1 MKEMDKKKKG
11 LKLLSKILMSVT
23 IPLLLL
29 VAIAGVGMEMIGTKT
44 AAGCTE
50 KELKTAVYAVVH
62 ELELLSEGDFSV
74 KDGVLYKGEYDISS
88 DTTFFDDFKE
98 KTDIDITYF
107 WGNERVATSVV
118 DKSGARAVHTT
129 MSDELYQ
136 TICEEGSYFSEDVVV
151 VDEDYYGYYELFA
164 DYGDGKT
171 IIVFAG
177 KDIAT
182 VKALYTGTL
191 TGSLITLAVL
201 AAVICVLVALIVR
214 LIVKAIA
221 LSVGNLGNVAD
232 GHLTTDIS
240 QKLLGRSDEVG
251 NIARAID
258 KLIENLKNIVHN
270 INKGSVGLNRFNA
283 DFQERFA
290 SVNSSINNVNIAVE
304 EIANGA
310 GTQAGETQNV
320 TEQMVKMGHSVTET
334 VENVEK
340 LMQNTDEMR
349 QQNIEVNTSLQ
360 DLIKINQETAESVH
374 NVQKQTN
381 VTNEAAQQIRTAIDI
396 ISDIATQTNL
406 LSLNASIEAARAG
419 EHGKGFAV
427 VAEEVR
433 NLADQ
438 SQAAVDEISA
448 TIQNLIENSNISVEI
463 MDEVIREMDNQ
474 SQKLA
479 ETKNV
484 FGKLDGNI
492 SNVANA
498 VDLIRTE
505 TDAMGAAKDA
515 VLESLESLA
524 AISEE
529 NAASTEETSATMG
542 EVQQIIMECS
552 ASLSELSDLANLLDE
567 NVRQFTL

>member
-1 MKEMDKKKKG
+1 MSNMDKKKKG
-11 LKLLSKILMSVT
+11 LNLLAKILLAV
-23 IPLLLL
+23 IVPLIVL
-29 VAIAGVGMEMIGTKT
+29 VFVAWLAMDAIGSRTAG
-44 AAGCTE
+44 GCTE
-50 KELKTAVYAVVH
+50 KELRTAVYAIEH
-62 ELELLSEGDFSV
+62 EMDMLADGEFSA
-74 KDGVLYKGEYDISS
+74 KDGILYKGNYDVSA
-88 DTTFFDDFKE
+88 DTGFFDEFKTY
-98 KTDIDITYF
+98 TDVDITIF
-107 WGNERVATSVV
+107 WGNERLATSVV
-118 DKSGARAVHTT
+118 DASGARAVHTT
-129 MSDELYQ
+129 ITDELYN
-136 TICEEGSYFSEDVVV
+136 TICADGSYFSEDVVV
-151 VDEDYYGYYELFA
+151 VGEDYYGYYELFK
-164 DYGDGKT
+164 DYGDGSEV
-171 IIVFAG
+171 IVFAG

-182 VKALYTGTL
+182 VKALYARTL
-191 TGSLITLAVL
+191 LGNVIFLIAI
-201 AAVICVLVALIVR
+201 AAVVCVLVGAIVMLIA
-214 LIVKAIA
+214 KAIGTSVSN
-221 LSVGNLGNVAD
+221 LSNVAD
-232 GHLTTDIS
+232 GDLTENVG
-240 QKLLGRSDEVG
+240 QKLLSRSDEVG
-251 NIARAID
+251 DIGRAIN
-258 KLIENLKNIVHN
+258 KLVDNLKNIVNNIHN
-270 INKGSVGLNRFNA
+270 GSVGLNRFNA
-283 DFQERFA
+283 DFHERFA
-290 SVNSSINNVNIAVE
+290 SVNSSINNINIAVE

-349 QQNIEVNTSLQ
+349 QQNVEVNASLQ

-463 MDEVIREMDNQ
+463 MDQVIREMDNQ

-484 FGKLDGNI
+484 FGKLDNNI
-492 SNVANA
+492 NNVAGA
-498 VDLIRTE
+498 VTLIRNE
-505 TDAMGAAKDA
+505 ADAMESAKDA

-529 NAASTEETSATMG
+529 NAASTEETAATMG
-542 EVQQIIMECS
+542 EVQQIIMECNS
-552 ASLSELSDLANLLDE
+552 SLSELADLSQLLDE
-567 NVRQFTL
+567 NVNQFTL